1 MSKKLLKKI
10 KSICEDHLTSTD
22 INDVSLCENESDH
35 YILGKW
41 DMAQEIM
48 EEIINN
54 KNKEEKYGR
63 TTINK
68 RDARSS

>member
-10 KSICEDHLTSTD
+10 KSICEDHQASTD

-41 DMAQEIM
+41 DLSQEIL
-48 EEIINN
+48 EEFNN
-54 KNKEEKYGR
+54 D
-63 TTINK
+63 TIKK
-68 RDARSS
+68 RKLV

>member
-41 DMAQEIM
+41 DLSQEIL
-48 EEIINN
+48 EEFNN
-54 KNKEEKYGR
+54 D
-63 TTINK
+63 TIKK
-68 RDARSS
+68 RKLV

>member
-10 KSICEDHLTSTD
+10 KSICEDHQASTD

-54 KNKEEKYGR
+54 KPKGKYGC

-68 RDARSS
+68 RNTRSS